1 MINRKN
7 MVNGGFNFQDT
18 RSDSPN
24 LFDLV
29 DGSHTLGLNGNVNWR
44 HFFSQRFTSSFGYSY
59 SHYSSRVTPYFA
71 NRVDVSGDFGIGGN
85 DQSPGRLGTAEL
97 AVFLRH
103 QWDFRFP
110 GRQ

>member
-29 DGSHTLGLNGNVNWR
+29 DESHTL
-44 HFFSQRFTSSFGYSY
+44 
-59 SHYSSRVTPYFA
+59 A
-71 NRVDVSGDFGIGGN
+71 
-85 DQSPGRLGTAEL
+85 
-97 AVFLRH
+97 
-103 QWDFRFP
+103 
-110 GRQ
+110 